1 MTEGHLDV
9 GGAVVFWSLADG
21 TDRDRLRDGFTS
33 LDLGEFVPDERPASA
48 VLKDALES
56 VLGGP
61 RVLVRPLAAR
71 DGFAV
76 VREDRGTAANAYATT
91 LVAKVSASGYPM
103 LSFDPDDDRADRV
116 RQAFGEHAGTVPAA
130 QLSAALVKVVGRLGG
145 TRLRPGGAVYWVPGH
160 KLSDWADVAD
170 AVERAATGRPSAV
183 YAIRHRLD
191 ADAVRAVRDAVVAD
205 VAGEADRIAKDVA
218 AGDLGG
224 RALDARRK
232 EAAALRDKVL
242 LYEDV
247 LAVGLA
253 GLHAAVDAAD
263 QAAAGAALLLAAGVV
278 RPDPRGRL
286 ISPY

>member
-21 TDRDRLRDGFTS
+21 TDRDRLRDGFTP
-33 LDLGEFVPDERPASA
+33 LDLSEFVPDERPASA

-91 LVAKVSASGYPM
+91 MVAKVSAGGFTT
-103 LSFDPDDDRADRV
+103 LTFDPDDDRADRV
-116 RQAFGEHAGTVPAA
+116 RQAFGEHAGKVPAG
-130 QLSAALVKVVGRLGG
+130 QLSAALVKVVDRLGG

-170 AVERAATGRPSAV
+170 AVERASTGRPSAV

-263 QAAAGAALLLAAGVV
+263 QAAAGAALLLAAGVA
-278 RPDPRGRL
+278 DPTHAAIL
-286 ISPY
+286 

>member
-21 TDRDRLRDGFTS
+21 TDRDRLRDRFTP

-48 VLKDALES
+48 FLKDALES

-76 VREDRGTAANAYATT
+76 VREDRGTAVNAYATT
-91 LVAKVSASGYPM
+91 MVAKDSSGGFTT
-103 LSFDPDDDRADRV
+103 LTFDPDDDRADRV
-116 RQAFGEHAGTVPAA
+116 RAAFHKHTGRVPAA
-130 QLSAALVKVVGRLGG
+130 QLSAALVRVVDALGG

-160 KLSDWADVAD
+160 KLGDWADVAEV
-170 AVERAATGRPSAV
+170 VERASTGRPSAV
-183 YAIRHRLD
+183 YAIRHKLD

-205 VAGEADRIAKDVA
+205 VADVAEEADRIAKDVA

-224 RALDARRK
+224 RALDVRRK
-232 EAAALRDKVL
+232 DAAALRDKVL

-247 LAVGLA
+247 FAVGLA
-253 GLHAAVDAAD
+253 GLHTAVDAAD
-263 QAAAGAALLLAAGVV
+263 QAAAGAALLLAAGVA
-278 RPDPRGRL
+278 DPTHAAVV
-286 ISPY
+286 

>member
-91 LVAKVSASGYPM
+91 MVAKVSAGGFTTLTS
-103 LSFDPDDDRADRV
+103 DPDDDRAERV
-116 RQAFGEHAGTVPAA
+116 RQAFGECAGKVPAA

-160 KLSDWADVAD
+160 KLTDWADVAD
-170 AVERAATGRPSAV
+170 AVERASTGRPSAV
-183 YAIRHRLD
+183 YAIRHKLD

-263 QAAAGAALLLAAGVV
+263 QAAAGAALLLAAGVA
-278 RPDPRGRL
+278 DPTHAAIL
-286 ISPY
+286 